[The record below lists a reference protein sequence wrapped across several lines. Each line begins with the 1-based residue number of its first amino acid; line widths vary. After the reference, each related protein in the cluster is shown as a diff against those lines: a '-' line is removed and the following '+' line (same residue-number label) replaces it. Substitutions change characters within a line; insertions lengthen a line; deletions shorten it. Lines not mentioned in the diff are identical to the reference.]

1 MTHKTHQP
9 SSDTAMDHESEP
21 LQVVDLGP
29 WRPIDSPE
37 LSPVSGPYSE
47 DSSTQYNSTESL
59 VDKSDKP
66 TVHFYATS
74 SSTSLQSQASRS
86 SLDIKQH
93 DYDSRPP
100 KTTSVRHYLMFVG
113 LFFTIF
119 LSGLDQT
126 VTSTILTRI
135 ADDFKAL
142 DRIEWVPTIFMLC
155 STCLNIISGRIAD
168 VFGRLPVL
176 LFSLA
181 AFIAGAIVSASAQ
194 SIVVF
199 IAARGLSGIACGGM
213 LNLSII
219 IISDLVPIERRGRYL
234 GVLQICFGASNAA
247 GPLVGGMF
255 ADRINWRAAFIADM
269 IMGIVTLV
277 YLAVVLR
284 LPRPAS
290 VSSWKDGL
298 RKLDYAGI
306 LVVTASISLVIV
318 GLNIGGT
325 ILLWSSPVT
334 ISCLVVGVVLLG
346 VFVAVELKLPQM
358 PLVPMWLFTVRNLDI
373 AFLVTFTCGMAMFS
387 VIFYMPVYFSAVYG
401 ANAMRAGL
409 LVLPFGMALSVSSF
423 ISGLFMSTPGMYRQF
438 LRLGPAIMAVGI
450 LVLAIVSG
458 RTSETVQSV
467 LLIIPGIGMGNVI
480 VSNIIAA
487 QATTDSRF
495 ISTVTP
501 LCEFFLSIGG
511 VIGVAIFGAV
521 HRNKLSRI
529 LTATAAGE
537 TQAAQ
542 AIINEARKDVSVAY
556 AAQVSDPLRLKISDA
571 YAASMQQ
578 ALWVM
583 LPFIVLAFV
592 LSLALEKN
600 PKSARPDE
608 ILMEQVEEL

>member
-1 MTHKTHQP
+1 
-9 SSDTAMDHESEP
+9 
-21 LQVVDLGP
+21 
-29 WRPIDSPE
+29 
-37 LSPVSGPYSE
+37 
-47 DSSTQYNSTESL
+47 
-59 VDKSDKP
+59 
-66 TVHFYATS
+66 
-74 SSTSLQSQASRS
+74 
-86 SLDIKQH
+86 
-93 DYDSRPP
+93 
-100 KTTSVRHYLMFVG
+100 
-113 LFFTIF
+113 
-119 LSGLDQT
+119 
-126 VTSTILTRI
+126 
-135 ADDFKAL
+135 
-142 DRIEWVPTIFMLC
+142 MLC

-168 VFGRLPVL
+168 VFGRLSVL

-219 IISDLVPIERRGRYL
+219 IISDLVPIERRGKYL

-277 YLAVVLR
+277 YLAVALR

-290 VSSWKDGL
+290 ATSWKDGL

-346 VFVAVELKLPQM
+346 VFVAVELKLPQV
-358 PLVPMWLFTVRNLDI
+358 PLVPMWLFTVRNLNI
-373 AFLVTFTCGMAMFS
+373 AFLVTFMCGMAMFS

-409 LVLPFGMALSVSSF
+409 LVLPFGIALSVSSF

-583 LPFIVLAFV
+583 LPFIVLAFI

>member
-1 MTHKTHQP
+1 MTHKTHQH
-9 SSDTAMDHESEP
+9 SSDTVMDHEKEP

-37 LSPVSGPYSE
+37 LSPVSDPYSE

-59 VDKSDKP
+59 VGKNEP
-66 TVHFYATS
+66 TVHFYATAS
-74 SSTSLQSQASRS
+74 SPSLQSQASRS

-168 VFGRLPVL
+168 VFGRLSVL

-219 IISDLVPIERRGRYL
+219 IISDLVPIERRGKYL

-277 YLAVVLR
+277 YLAVALR

-290 VSSWKDGL
+290 ATSWKDGL

-346 VFVAVELKLPQM
+346 VFVAVELKLPQV
-358 PLVPMWLFTVRNLDI
+358 PLVPMWLFTVRNLNI
-373 AFLVTFTCGMAMFS
+373 AFLVTFMCGMAMFS

-409 LVLPFGMALSVSSF
+409 LVLPFGIALSVSSF

-537 TQAAQ
+537 TQATQ

-583 LPFIVLAFV
+583 LPFIVLAFI

>member
-1 MTHKTHQP
+1 
-9 SSDTAMDHESEP
+9 MDHEKEP

-37 LSPVSGPYSE
+37 LSPVSDPYSE

-59 VDKSDKP
+59 VGKNEP
-66 TVHFYATS
+66 TVHFYATAS
-74 SSTSLQSQASRS
+74 SPSLQSQASRS

-168 VFGRLPVL
+168 VFGRLSVL

-219 IISDLVPIERRGRYL
+219 IISDLVPIERRGKYL

-277 YLAVVLR
+277 YLAVALR

-290 VSSWKDGL
+290 ATSWKDGL

-346 VFVAVELKLPQM
+346 VFVAVELKLPQV
-358 PLVPMWLFTVRNLDI
+358 PLVPMWLFTVRNLNI
-373 AFLVTFTCGMAMFS
+373 AFLVTFMCGMAMFS

-409 LVLPFGMALSVSSF
+409 LVLPFGIALSVSSF

-583 LPFIVLAFV
+583 LPFIVLAFI
-592 LSLALEKN
+592 LSLALENN

>member
-1 MTHKTHQP
+1 
-9 SSDTAMDHESEP
+9 
-21 LQVVDLGP
+21 
-29 WRPIDSPE
+29 
-37 LSPVSGPYSE
+37 
-47 DSSTQYNSTESL
+47 
-59 VDKSDKP
+59 
-66 TVHFYATS
+66 
-74 SSTSLQSQASRS
+74 
-86 SLDIKQH
+86 
-93 DYDSRPP
+93 
-100 KTTSVRHYLMFVG
+100 
-113 LFFTIF
+113 
-119 LSGLDQT
+119 
-126 VTSTILTRI
+126 
-135 ADDFKAL
+135 
-142 DRIEWVPTIFMLC
+142 MLC

-168 VFGRLPVL
+168 VFGRLSVL

-219 IISDLVPIERRGRYL
+219 IISDLVPIERRGKYL

-277 YLAVVLR
+277 YLAVALR

-290 VSSWKDGL
+290 ATSWKDGL

-346 VFVAVELKLPQM
+346 VFVAVELKLPQV
-358 PLVPMWLFTVRNLDI
+358 PLVPMWLFTVRNLNI
-373 AFLVTFTCGMAMFS
+373 AFLVTFMCGMAMFS

-409 LVLPFGMALSVSSF
+409 LVLPFGIALSVSSF

-521 HRNKLSRI
+521 HRNKL
-529 LTATAAGE
+529 
-537 TQAAQ
+537 
-542 AIINEARKDVSVAY
+542 
-556 AAQVSDPLRLKISDA
+556 
-571 YAASMQQ
+571 
-578 ALWVM
+578 
-583 LPFIVLAFV
+583 
-592 LSLALEKN
+592 
-600 PKSARPDE
+600 
-608 ILMEQVEEL
+608 

>member
-1 MTHKTHQP
+1 
-9 SSDTAMDHESEP
+9 MDHEKEP

-37 LSPVSGPYSE
+37 LSPVSEPYSE

-59 VDKSDKP
+59 VGKNEP
-66 TVHFYATS
+66 TVHFYATAS
-74 SSTSLQSQASRS
+74 SPSLQSQASRS

-168 VFGRLPVL
+168 VFGRLSVL

-219 IISDLVPIERRGRYL
+219 IISDLVPIERRGKYL

-277 YLAVVLR
+277 YLTVALR

-290 VSSWKDGL
+290 ATSWKDGL

-346 VFVAVELKLPQM
+346 VFVAVELKLPQV
-358 PLVPMWLFTVRNLDI
+358 PLVPMWLFTVRNLNI
-373 AFLVTFTCGMAMFS
+373 AFLVTFMCGMAMFS

-409 LVLPFGMALSVSSF
+409 LVLPFGIALSVSSF

-438 LRLGPAIMAVGI
+438 LRLGPATMAVGI

-583 LPFIVLAFV
+583 LPFIVLAFI
-592 LSLALEKN
+592 LSLALENN

>member
-1 MTHKTHQP
+1 
-9 SSDTAMDHESEP
+9 MDHEKEP

-37 LSPVSGPYSE
+37 LSPVSDPYSE

-59 VDKSDKP
+59 VGKNEP
-66 TVHFYATS
+66 TVHFYATAS
-74 SSTSLQSQASRS
+74 SPSLQSQASRS

-168 VFGRLPVL
+168 VFGRLSVL

-219 IISDLVPIERRGRYL
+219 IISDLVPIERRGKYL

-277 YLAVVLR
+277 YLAVALR

-290 VSSWKDGL
+290 ATSWKDGL

-346 VFVAVELKLPQM
+346 VFVAVELKLPQV
-358 PLVPMWLFTVRNLDI
+358 PLVPMWLFTVRNLNI
-373 AFLVTFTCGMAMFS
+373 AFLVTFMCGMAMFS

-409 LVLPFGMALSVSSF
+409 LVLPFGIALSVSSF

-438 LRLGPAIMAVGI
+438 LRLGPATMAVGI

-583 LPFIVLAFV
+583 LPFIVLAFI

>member
-1 MTHKTHQP
+1 
-9 SSDTAMDHESEP
+9 MDHEKEP

-37 LSPVSGPYSE
+37 LSPVSDPYSE

-59 VDKSDKP
+59 VGKNEP
-66 TVHFYATS
+66 TVHFYATAS
-74 SSTSLQSQASRS
+74 SPSLQSQASRS

-168 VFGRLPVL
+168 VFGRLSVL

-219 IISDLVPIERRGRYL
+219 IISDLVPIERRGKYL

-277 YLAVVLR
+277 YLAVALR

-290 VSSWKDGL
+290 ATSWKDGL

-346 VFVAVELKLPQM
+346 VFVAVELKLPQV
-358 PLVPMWLFTVRNLDI
+358 PLVPMWLFTVRNLNI
-373 AFLVTFTCGMAMFS
+373 AFLVTFMCGMAMFS

-409 LVLPFGMALSVSSF
+409 LVLPFGIALSVSSF

-438 LRLGPAIMAVGI
+438 LRLGPATMAVGI

-583 LPFIVLAFV
+583 LPFIVLAFI
-592 LSLALEKN
+592 LSLALENN

>member
-1 MTHKTHQP
+1 
-9 SSDTAMDHESEP
+9 MDHEKEP

-37 LSPVSGPYSE
+37 LSPVSEPYSE

-59 VDKSDKP
+59 VGKNEP
-66 TVHFYATS
+66 TVHFYATA

-168 VFGRLPVL
+168 VFGRLSVL

-219 IISDLVPIERRGRYL
+219 IISDLVPIERRGKYL

-277 YLAVVLR
+277 YLAVALR

-290 VSSWKDGL
+290 VTSWKDGL
-298 RKLDYAGI
+298 HKLDYAGI

-346 VFVAVELKLPQM
+346 VFVAVELKLPQV
-358 PLVPMWLFTVRNLDI
+358 PLVPMWLFTVCNLNI
-373 AFLVTFTCGMAMFS
+373 AFLVTFMCGMAMFS

-409 LVLPFGMALSVSSF
+409 LVLPFGIALSVSSF

-537 TQAAQ
+537 TQATQ

-583 LPFIVLAFV
+583 LPFIVLAFI

>member
-1 MTHKTHQP
+1 
-9 SSDTAMDHESEP
+9 MDHEKEP

-37 LSPVSGPYSE
+37 LSPVSDPYSE

-59 VDKSDKP
+59 VGKNEP
-66 TVHFYATS
+66 TVHFYATAS
-74 SSTSLQSQASRS
+74 SPSLQSQASRS

-168 VFGRLPVL
+168 VFGRLSVL

-219 IISDLVPIERRGRYL
+219 IISDLVPIERRGKYL

-277 YLAVVLR
+277 YLTVALR

-290 VSSWKDGL
+290 ATSWKDGL

-346 VFVAVELKLPQM
+346 VFVAVELKLPQV
-358 PLVPMWLFTVRNLDI
+358 PLVPMWLFTVRNLNI
-373 AFLVTFTCGMAMFS
+373 AFLVTFMCGMAMFS

-409 LVLPFGMALSVSSF
+409 LVLPFGIALSVSSF

-438 LRLGPAIMAVGI
+438 LRLGPATMAVGI

-583 LPFIVLAFV
+583 LPFIVLAFI
-592 LSLALEKN
+592 LSLALENN

>member
-1 MTHKTHQP
+1 
-9 SSDTAMDHESEP
+9 MDHEKEP

-37 LSPVSGPYSE
+37 LSPVSEPYSE

-59 VDKSDKP
+59 VGKNEP
-66 TVHFYATS
+66 TVHFYATAS
-74 SSTSLQSQASRS
+74 SPSLQSQASRS

-168 VFGRLPVL
+168 VFGRLSVL

-219 IISDLVPIERRGRYL
+219 IISDLVPIERRGKYL

-277 YLAVVLR
+277 YLAVALR

-290 VSSWKDGL
+290 ATSWKDGL

-346 VFVAVELKLPQM
+346 VFVAVELKLPQV
-358 PLVPMWLFTVRNLDI
+358 PLVPMWLFTVRNLNI
-373 AFLVTFTCGMAMFS
+373 AFLVTFMCGMAMFS

-409 LVLPFGMALSVSSF
+409 LVLPFGIALSVSSF

-438 LRLGPAIMAVGI
+438 LRLGPATMAVGI

-583 LPFIVLAFV
+583 LPFIVLAFI
-592 LSLALEKN
+592 LSLALENN

>member
-1 MTHKTHQP
+1 MTHKTHQH
-9 SSDTAMDHESEP
+9 SSDTAMDHEKEP

-37 LSPVSGPYSE
+37 LSPVSDPYSE

-59 VDKSDKP
+59 VGKNEP
-66 TVHFYATS
+66 TVHFYATAS
-74 SSTSLQSQASRS
+74 SPSLQSQASRS

-168 VFGRLPVL
+168 VFGRLSVL

-219 IISDLVPIERRGRYL
+219 IISDLVPIERRGKYL

-277 YLAVVLR
+277 YLAVALR

-290 VSSWKDGL
+290 ATSWKDGL

-346 VFVAVELKLPQM
+346 VFVAVELKLPQV
-358 PLVPMWLFTVRNLDI
+358 PLVPMWLFTVRNLNI
-373 AFLVTFTCGMAMFS
+373 AFLVTFMCGMAMFS

-409 LVLPFGMALSVSSF
+409 LVLPFGIALSVSSF

-583 LPFIVLAFV
+583 LPFIVLAFI

>member
-1 MTHKTHQP
+1 
-9 SSDTAMDHESEP
+9 MDHEKEP

-37 LSPVSGPYSE
+37 LSPVSEPYSE

-59 VDKSDKP
+59 VGKNEP
-66 TVHFYATS
+66 TVHFYATAS
-74 SSTSLQSQASRS
+74 SPSLQSQASHS

-168 VFGRLPVL
+168 VFGRLSVL

-219 IISDLVPIERRGRYL
+219 IISDLVPIERRGKYL

-277 YLAVVLR
+277 YLAVALR

-290 VSSWKDGL
+290 ATSWKDGL

-346 VFVAVELKLPQM
+346 VFVAVELKLPQV
-358 PLVPMWLFTVRNLDI
+358 PLVPMWLFTVRNLNI
-373 AFLVTFTCGMAMFS
+373 AFLVTFMCGMAMFS

-409 LVLPFGMALSVSSF
+409 LVLPFGIALSVSSF

-583 LPFIVLAFV
+583 LPFIVLAFI

>member
-1 MTHKTHQP
+1 MTHKTHQH
-9 SSDTAMDHESEP
+9 SSDTVMDHEKEP

-37 LSPVSGPYSE
+37 LSPVSDPYSE

-59 VDKSDKP
+59 VGKNEP
-66 TVHFYATS
+66 TVHFYATAS
-74 SSTSLQSQASRS
+74 SPSLQSQASRS

-168 VFGRLPVL
+168 VFGRLSVL

-219 IISDLVPIERRGRYL
+219 IISDLVPIERRGKYL

-277 YLAVVLR
+277 YLAVALR

-290 VSSWKDGL
+290 ATSWKDGL

-346 VFVAVELKLPQM
+346 VFVAVELKLPQV
-358 PLVPMWLFTVRNLDI
+358 PLVPMWLFTVRNLNI
-373 AFLVTFTCGMAMFS
+373 AFLVTFMCGMAMFS

-409 LVLPFGMALSVSSF
+409 LVLPFGIALSVSSF

-583 LPFIVLAFV
+583 LPFIVLAFI

>member
-1 MTHKTHQP
+1 
-9 SSDTAMDHESEP
+9 MDHEKEP

-37 LSPVSGPYSE
+37 LSPVSEPYSE

-59 VDKSDKP
+59 VGKNEP
-66 TVHFYATS
+66 TVHFYATAS
-74 SSTSLQSQASRS
+74 SPSLQSQASHS

-168 VFGRLPVL
+168 VFGRLSVL

-219 IISDLVPIERRGRYL
+219 IISDLVPIERRGKYL

-277 YLAVVLR
+277 YLAVALR

-290 VSSWKDGL
+290 ATSWKDGL

-346 VFVAVELKLPQM
+346 VFVAVELKLPQV
-358 PLVPMWLFTVRNLDI
+358 PLVPMWLFTVRNLNI
-373 AFLVTFTCGMAMFS
+373 AFLVTFMCGMAMFS

-409 LVLPFGMALSVSSF
+409 LVLPFGIALSVSSF

-438 LRLGPAIMAVGI
+438 LRLGPATMAVGI

-556 AAQVSDPLRLKISDA
+556 AAQ
-571 YAASMQQ
+571 
-578 ALWVM
+578 
-583 LPFIVLAFV
+583 
-592 LSLALEKN
+592 
-600 PKSARPDE
+600 
-608 ILMEQVEEL
+608 

>member
-1 MTHKTHQP
+1 
-9 SSDTAMDHESEP
+9 MDHEKEP

-37 LSPVSGPYSE
+37 LSPVSEPYSE

-59 VDKSDKP
+59 VGKNEP
-66 TVHFYATS
+66 TVHFYATAS
-74 SSTSLQSQASRS
+74 SPSLQSQASRS

-168 VFGRLPVL
+168 VFGRLSVL

-219 IISDLVPIERRGRYL
+219 IISDLVPIERRGKYL

-277 YLAVVLR
+277 YLTVALR

-290 VSSWKDGL
+290 ATSWKDGL

-346 VFVAVELKLPQM
+346 VFVAVELKLPQV
-358 PLVPMWLFTVRNLDI
+358 PLVPMWLFTVRNLNI
-373 AFLVTFTCGMAMFS
+373 AFLVTFMCGMAMFS

-409 LVLPFGMALSVSSF
+409 LVLPFGIALSVSSF

-583 LPFIVLAFV
+583 LPFIVLAFI
-592 LSLALEKN
+592 LSLALENN